1 MKKRENIMNKTD
13 KEDLVGGIGMSL
25 LIIGYLIWAVLLYD
39 WYDGIISLIMLM
51 IFFFGGMY
59 ILLQSA
65 ID

>member
-1 MKKRENIMNKTD
+1 MNKTD